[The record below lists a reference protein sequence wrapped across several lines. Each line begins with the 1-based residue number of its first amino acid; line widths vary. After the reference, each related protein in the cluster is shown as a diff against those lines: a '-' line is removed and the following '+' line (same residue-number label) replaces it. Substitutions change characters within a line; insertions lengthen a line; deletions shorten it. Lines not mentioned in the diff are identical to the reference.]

1 MAVKSQNAH
10 VVSVPPRSSGSDIH
24 IAINRLDSCHE
35 EVRLMAGSLS
45 FATPR
50 EVCGLRALLDHAAAN
65 AERVEF
71 DCPTNRSVHRY
82 LERID
87 FYKDLPANVEL
98 SRPRPSIRRSARE
111 TQLVE
116 LVRINECDDVEN
128 LMDRVSK
135 IAAGQVNSRRLAIA
149 FATAIGA
156 ATENVVEHAESPIG
170 ALVAAQRYKSTG
182 LELTVV
188 DLGAGIPATLTRNP
202 EHRGL
207 TDLAAVERALEDG
220 VSSLA
225 GDGRGTGLW
234 ELVKAVS
241 RGGNSTLGIGSGRAE
256 LSISWREGT
265 QVRNPTTPIHAIR
278 GTWIW
283 VRLEG

>member
-1 MAVKSQNAH
+1 
-10 VVSVPPRSSGSDIH
+10 
-24 IAINRLDSCHE
+24 
-35 EVRLMAGSLS
+35 MAGSLS

-50 EVCGLRALLDHAAAN
+50 DICGLRALLDHAAAN
-65 AERVEF
+65 TERVDF
-71 DCPTNRSVHRY
+71 DCPTNRGVHRY

-87 FYKDLPANVEL
+87 FYKDLPANVQL
-98 SRPRPSIRRSARE
+98 SQSRPSIRRSARE

-116 LVRINECDDVEN
+116 LVRIDAGDDVEN

-135 IAAGQVNSRRLAIA
+135 IADGQVNSRHLAIA

-182 LELTVV
+182 LELAVV
-188 DLGAGIPATLTRNP
+188 DLGAGIPATLARNP
-202 EHRGL
+202 NHRGL
-207 TDLAAVERALEDG
+207 TDMAAVERALKDG
-220 VSSLA
+220 VSSVA

-241 RGGNSTLGIGSGRAE
+241 RGGNSTLGIGSAAAE
-256 LSISWREGT
+256 LSISWQKGSAV
-265 QVRNPTTPIHAIR
+265 QNATTPVHAIR

-283 VRLEG
+283 VRLED